1 MKNHTIGT
9 SWIRML
15 AVSVVAGAL
24 AIIPGITGAC
34 PSNTCSACLA
44 HSAGENAHCQWN
56 PFPSDP
62 GTAGTCTVAAVN
74 P

>member
-24 AIIPGITGAC
+24 AIIPGINGAY
-34 PSNTCSACLA
+34 SSSCSANHTQIACNA
-44 HSAGENAHCQWN
+44 AHCKWN
-56 PFPSDP
+56 PETADP
-62 GTAGTCTVAAVN
+62 RGPGTCTVAAAR